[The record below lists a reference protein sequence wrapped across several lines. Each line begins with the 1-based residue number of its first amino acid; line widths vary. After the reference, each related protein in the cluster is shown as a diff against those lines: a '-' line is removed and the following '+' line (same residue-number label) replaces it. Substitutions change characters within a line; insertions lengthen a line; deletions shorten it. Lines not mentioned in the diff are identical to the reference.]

1 MKLLRGKL
9 EIENEFEREVQMETT
24 PALLFFLR
32 FATGAMSFGSISLE
46 AHQTLAITMNR
57 IGGKSNTG
65 EGGEDADRYLSKY
78 TTSERAWRHF

>member
-1 MKLLRGKL
+1 
-9 EIENEFEREVQMETT
+9 
-24 PALLFFLR
+24 
-32 FATGAMSFGSISLE
+32 MSFGSISLE

-78 TTSERAWRHF
+78 TSERAWIHTIFVVLHSLIMNDTIPYLTRSHGSRMYIR